1 METASFNYEGIQVYY
16 TLFIKDVKN
25 INLRVNNKGNIIVSA
40 NSKVS
45 RDVIDKFVQSKAEW
59 IFRKL
64 AFFERVKELEID
76 SDINSG
82 KNVYFLGN
90 EYIIN
95 IIESSFNRVE
105 ISDNKINIYTNK
117 PEDNNINKKIYVNW
131 LTERSKTK
139 FENILDK
146 VMIQVKDYNI
156 QRPEIYVR
164 NMTTRWG
171 SCIPS
176 KKRIGL
182 NLQLIKSDERCIE
195 QVILHELI
203 HFIHP
208 NHSKNFYYILTQ
220 IMPDWKDR
228 KNDLDTKFKD
238 GI

>member
-1 METASFNYEGIQVYY
+1 MH
-16 TLFIKDVKN
+16 LLK
-25 INLRVNNKGNIIVSA
+25 
-40 NSKVS
+40 
-45 RDVIDKFVQSKAEW
+45 
-59 IFRKL
+59 
-64 AFFERVKELEID
+64 RVKELEID
-76 SDINSG
+76 SDINNG

-117 PEDNNINKKIYVNW
+117 PEDNKINKKIYINW

-156 QRPEIYVR
+156 ERPEIYVR

-182 NLQLIKSDERCIE
+182 NLQLIKADERCIE

-208 NHSKNFYYILTQ
+208 NHSKNFYFILTQ